1 LEATVPTLEQLSD
14 RAELTDLVARLGEW
28 LDGGAEGD
36 AGDLLVDEVTAQTPG
51 GAAEGR
57 AAVVAQA
64 RANHDVPTL
73 HQITNVLPDTH
84 GDEATIGAAVTVTFA
99 DERAAAGRYTL
110 AARRTGAGWRLTRI
124 GMRPVWRRG

>member
-64 RANHDVPTL
+64 RP
-73 HQITNVLPDTH
+73 ITTSRPCTRSRTSSRIRT
-84 GDEATIGAAVTVTFA
+84 AT
-99 DERAAAGRYTL
+99 RRRS
-110 AARRTGAGWRLTRI
+110 ARRS
-124 GMRPVWRRG
+124 P